1 MIVTNKLDLPEVLV
15 RALQRDPYSR
25 GSSRYSVTQLI
36 DAVRPRVLKEQ
47 HAEEISRDISD
58 SVWML
63 LGKGVHHILEHGAA
77 AEGDTDHTIEERI
90 FVNVRGIEVSGAMD
104 VQRHPGGEAEIIDWK
119 VTSTYR
125 VSSAPGLKKWEEQLN
140 LYRIFRVMIKD
151 LILSGKALLWR
162 DENGIIRPH
171 HTFAPPE
178 FAEEFY
184 PGEVTKLTIVAFLRD
199 WSKSKAR
206 QNPDYPQA
214 PVIKIPLPVWSI
226 ADAHAYLHDR
236 VKAHQDGD
244 SLADVGMIPQCSDE
258 DRWKRGGSFEVVQI
272 TKDGRE
278 WVRNK
283 FEGEGAK
290 EKAEEQ
296 MAKNIAAMKNEAKT
310 WVREQV
316 GVPTRCM
323 DWCEAAPFCEQWAKD
338 PDNPANK

>member
-1 MIVTNKLDLPEVLV
+1 MIITNRLDLPEVLV
-15 RALQRDPYSR
+15 RALARDPYSK
-25 GSSRYSVTQLI
+25 GSSRYSVTMLI

-47 HAEEISRDISD
+47 HAEETSRDISD

-104 VQRHPGGEAEIIDWK
+104 VQRHPGGDAEIIDWK

-140 LYRIFRVMIKD
+140 LYRIFRVIAKD
-151 LILSGKALLWR
+151 KITQGEVPDGKLTRLPGR
-162 DENGIIRPH
+162 Q
-171 HTFAPPE
+171 
-178 FAEEFY
+178 AEDTY

-214 PVIKIPLPVWSI
+214 PIVKIPMPVWSI

-236 VKAHQDGD
+236 VKAHQEGD

-258 DRWKRGGSFEVVQI
+258 DRWKRGGAFEVVQI

-283 FEGEGAK
+283 FEGDGAK

-316 GVPTRCM
+316 GVPTRCL
-323 DWCEAAPFCEQWAKD
+323 DWCEAAPFCDQWSKD
-338 PDNPANK
+338 PDNPEKK